1 MKTLSRGTASLL
13 SRWRRALLFRC
24 ASWGI
29 FCEKS
34 SSPLENLLLGG
45 LSAWKLKRF
54 LEFFFSTVK
63 TFRNRPQFCYFKVQ
77 NSFIF
82 YPPSKVGTVGIPPQK
97 RVSRW
102 ADFLRKREFGFFFLW
117 FFGLRDMNLSLLLHS
132 WCIISMSIFFDAAE
146 KWKKSK
152 SWIEDSKAAAA
163 ALVIIMVE
171 GHRNLS
177 IASFRYFA
185 ELLTLLINS
194 PVTLPNSANFLGLA
208 KNTFRKSCFKAENC
222 SHSFN
227 TMIKVEFSRFSM
239 QFQKYLLGSRAGNFD
254 EITG

>member
-13 SRWRRALLFRC
+13 ARWRRALLFRC

-132 WCIISMSIFFDAAE
+132 WCIISMSIFFQSFSSG
-146 KWKKSK
+146 KKCRVLK
-152 SWIEDSKAAAA
+152 LRILKQ
-163 ALVIIMVE
+163 
-171 GHRNLS
+171 
-177 IASFRYFA
+177 
-185 ELLTLLINS
+185 LLQ
-194 PVTLPNSANFLGLA
+194 
-208 KNTFRKSCFKAENC
+208 
-222 SHSFN
+222 H
-227 TMIKVEFSRFSM
+227 
-239 QFQKYLLGSRAGNFD
+239 
-254 EITG
+254 